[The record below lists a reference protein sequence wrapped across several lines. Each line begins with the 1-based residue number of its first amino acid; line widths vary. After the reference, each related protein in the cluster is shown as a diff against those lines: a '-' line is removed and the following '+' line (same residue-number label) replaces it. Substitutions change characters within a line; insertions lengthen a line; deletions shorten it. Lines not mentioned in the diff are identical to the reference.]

1 MLPAESVTVGFKRH
15 LRAQVVP
22 AEAVYLLSGT
32 GVTALSGAYIER
44 LAPLLDGTRSLA
56 EVQRDALPELAHTE
70 VRQLVDRLV
79 EAGLVEFRPAA
90 ATGHRDLAAH
100 AYWSLAGLDPQA
112 AVSAVGSA
120 RVEVIAVGGVDV
132 APVRAATAALAASGL
147 SVGGSPDS
155 PASLTFVLCNDYL
168 DPALEAVNL
177 AQLASRRP
185 WLLAKPSGPDP
196 WVGPVFR
203 PGRGPCWACLIKRL
217 EGNRYAEIL
226 VRRQAGAAS
235 SPRPPEASLG
245 VGRAFGLAAA
255 VLEAVKWQAGL
266 RHAGQQTLS
275 ILDTLSLRVQNHV
288 VARRPQCPAC
298 GDPGLV
304 AERVQRPLMLISRP
318 IAARDGSGQRALTHE
333 QMLSKYASLIDPVT
347 GIVGE
352 LRRNP
357 PSPEFLHSCLS
368 GRNRAI
374 AVNGVRELTAGVH
387 VSSGGNG
394 ASPIEAQVGALCEA
408 VERYCG
414 ARCGDEPVVLDSY
427 RGLGAIAVHPAACM
441 LFDERQY
448 ADRAR
453 WNAACVPFHHVPE
466 PFDEDAAIEWT
477 PVWSLVTGEQRL
489 LPTAM
494 LYYSHSGVPRH
505 PSLFADSNGS
515 AAGSSLEEAIIY
527 GFLELVER
535 DAVALW
541 WYNRTRHPR
550 VNLQSFDDSW
560 LARLPMHCRRL
571 RREVAVL
578 DVTSDLGIPVMAAVS
593 RRIDKPAEDIL
604 LGFGAHFDPRV
615 AARRA
620 VGELS
625 QMLSDVIGARADG
638 SGYADADP
646 HVHRWWTYATVR
658 NQSYLRPDPR
668 QPVRTAADYRYQSSR
683 TLNLEFIYR
692 AASQAGLDVLVLD
705 QTRPDINLPVV
716 KVIVPGLRHFWP
728 RLAPGRLFDVPVALG
743 RKAEPTP
750 YEELNPIPI
759 YI

>member
-1 MLPAESVTVGFKRH
+1 MLPAEFVIVGFKRH

-22 AEAVYLLSGT
+22 AEAVYLLSGA
-32 GVTALSGAYIER
+32 GVTALSGACIER

-56 EVQRDALPELAHTE
+56 EIQRDALPDLAHTE
-70 VRQLVDRLV
+70 VKQLVDHLV
-79 EAGLVEFRPAA
+79 EAGLVEFRPAT
-90 ATGHRDLAAH
+90 ATGHRDLAAD
-100 AYWSLAGLDPQA
+100 AYWSLAGLDPEA
-112 AVSAVGSA
+112 AVSAAGFA
-120 RVEVIAVGGVDV
+120 RVEVIAVGGAD
-132 APVRAATAALAASGL
+132 AGPARAALAASGL
-147 SVGGSPDS
+147 SIGGSSDN
-155 PASLTFVLCNDYL
+155 PATLTFVLCDDYM

-177 AQLASRRP
+177 AQLTSRRP

-203 PGRGPCWACLIKRL
+203 PGLGPCWACLAKRL
-217 EGNRYAEIL
+217 EGNRYAETL
-226 VRRQAGAAS
+226 VRRQAGPAG
-235 SPRPPEASLG
+235 SPRPPEASLQ

-255 VLEAVKWQAGL
+255 VLEAMKWQAGL
-266 RHAGQQTLS
+266 RHAGQQAVS

-298 GDPGLV
+298 GHPGLV
-304 AERVQRPLMLISRP
+304 AERLRRPLVFISRS

-333 QMLSKYASLIDPVT
+333 QMLSKYASLVDPVT

-357 PSPEFLHSCLS
+357 PSAEFLHSCLS
-368 GRNRAI
+368 GRNRAV
-374 AVNGVRELTAGVH
+374 AVNGVRELTGVQ

-394 ASPIEAQVGALCEA
+394 ASPIQAQVGALCEA

-414 ARCGDEPVVLDSY
+414 TRCGDEPVVRDSY

-448 ADRAR
+448 AVRAE
-453 WNAACVPFHHVPE
+453 WNATCAPFHHVPE
-466 PFDEDAAIEWT
+466 SFDEDAAIGWT
-477 PVWSLVTGEQRL
+477 PVWSLLTGEQRL

-494 LYYSHSGVPRH
+494 LYYSPQGIPQH

-535 DAVALW
+535 DAVGLW
-541 WYNRTRHPR
+541 WYNRTRHPL
-550 VNLQSFDDSW
+550 VDPQSFDDGW
-560 LARLPMHCRRL
+560 LASLPMQYRRL
-571 RREVAVL
+571 RREVWVL

-620 VGELS
+620 VGEVG
-625 QMLSDVIGARADG
+625 QMLPAVIGARADG
-638 SGYADADP
+638 SGYAADP
-646 HVHRWWTYATVR
+646 HLHRWWTYATVR
-658 NQSYLRPDPR
+658 NQPYLRPDPL
-668 QPVRTAADYRYQSSR
+668 QPVRTAADYRYRPSW
-683 TLNLEFIYR
+683 TLNLELIYR
-692 AASQAGLDVLVLD
+692 AASRAGLDVLVLD
-705 QTRPDINLPVV
+705 QTRPDINMPVV

-750 YEELNPIPI
+750 YQELNPIPI